1 MKAVPVVIAVFVL
14 AVLAIVL
21 RNWGLVTQATPVDLF
36 VTTVDLSLAG
46 LLLIAMIVVSL
57 LHLVSIGRVRMQAAI
72 ESRELHRELDRARRL
87 AAAAED
93 SRVAELRAYVER
105 EVPEIEVKLDQVLER
120 LGVQAPGTP
129 AAEWRR

>member
-120 LGVQAPGTP
+120 LGVQAPATP
-129 AAEWRR
+129 AAEWHR